1 VSTFLAVAG
10 VVLVETVQPAT
21 FFETVINRESEALS
35 LIRYRS
41 SGKTQRQGGR
51 QAYSTLLQSLSWIGL
66 TGAIFGDNFLFDSG
80 SADQFWAQAI
90 AVAQVVWAL
99 SNLLQPLQKK
109 MPAQGGSACAHLIG
123 HGLKLGDDF
132 GGQI

>member
-1 VSTFLAVAG
+1 
-10 VVLVETVQPAT
+10 
-21 FFETVINRESEALS
+21 
-35 LIRYRS
+35 
-41 SGKTQRQGGR
+41 
-51 QAYSTLLQSLSWIGL
+51 LQSLSWIGL

-109 MPAQGGSACAHLIG
+109 MPAQGGSTCAHLIG